1 MESSIRECPCCGDMI
16 LGRRKLVLHS
26 EIDKISEDSKS
37 EYTFNCPKCNL
48 EWSWYDTDPRRIII
62 DNYREKYINSMK
74 KNPSAPVKK
83 EVEDN
88 LFKAIWPI
96 IGFAFLPVILLFSLH
111 ILAYV
116 AYFCTFTLWD
126 PTDTTWGYITGY
138 SYWAFIVT
146 GIIFVVMIC
155 KYVWDKIQLSMKY
168 KEKTKEYQKECSEN
182 EKYNKDI
189 KNEQLKEL
197 TEILLNKG
205 FDPVTEL

>member
-1 MESSIRECPCCGDMI
+1 M
-16 LGRRKLVLHS
+16 
-26 EIDKISEDSKS
+26 
-37 EYTFNCPKCNL
+37 
-48 EWSWYDTDPRRIII
+48 
-62 DNYREKYINSMK
+62 
-74 KNPSAPVKK
+74 
-83 EVEDN
+83 
-88 LFKAIWPI
+88 
-96 IGFAFLPVILLFSLH
+96 
-111 ILAYV
+111 AYV

-197 TEILLNKG
+197 NEILLNKG